1 MPRLSASPV
10 LQLIRRAVGAGGNR
24 NTPDEEL
31 LRRFAASGDEAA
43 YAALVHRHGPM
54 VFDVCRSLLR
64 NDADAEDAF
73 QATFVVL
80 ARKASSI
87 RKAASLASWLHGV
100 AHRTALKA
108 RASFASQRRHESQ
121 AGRPETD
128 AADDRSWSEVRHL
141 VHQELARLARRYQDP
156 LVLCYLEG
164 RSQAEAADCLGLSR
178 GTLRRRLEAGRRVLR
193 ARLLRHGLGSAGL
206 LLAAAWPASAAPP
219 VALTAAAVEA
229 AGAHVI
235 AGTAAVTSV
244 RAATLATGVIRS
256 MLLAQIRTVT
266 TAVILA
272 AGLVLGGTAL
282 LHKSASTVAP
292 LANAPGRGA
301 DSVAEQRRAA
311 AGPAV
316 DRLVD
321 RIRNTTVERRAGD
334 DTLGLFMIDA
344 AGKEVLRVAGQVD
357 AERGYC
363 GSPNWTA
370 DGSRILFDA
379 TPGKQWDRSLIQAL
393 GPGPE
398 GLELRT
404 LGPGNCPTLSP
415 DGRRLAFTLNPG
427 AVAGAPP
434 GIYLGDGD
442 GKDARPVGQFGIS
455 RWEPDGR
462 RLLTITFA
470 SPCELTLVDP
480 ETSLAR
486 GVPLTIPGYRFFSVP
501 SWVEP
506 GRLAAVVQS
515 TKGTEIALVD
525 VTDPR
530 APKVKESLWRRQ
542 GSLAVDPAY
551 PLYDPVRRV
560 GFFVGRQKE
569 GQTLYRFEHGQA
581 PRPFEAG
588 RFDQKI
594 ASLALSPDGRYLLFA
609 SDRP

>member
-1 MPRLSASPV
+1 MARLSASPV

-31 LRRFAASGDEAA
+31 LRRFAAGGDEAA
-43 YAALVHRHGPM
+43 YAALVDRHGPM

-121 AGRPETD
+121 AGRPEAD
-128 AADDRSWSEVRHL
+128 PVDDRSWSEVRLL
-141 VHQELARLARRYQDP
+141 VHRELARLARRYQDP

-219 VALTAAAVEA
+219 ALLTASVVQT
-229 AGAHVI
+229 AGAHVG
-235 AGTAAVTSV
+235 AGATSV

-256 MLLAQIRTVT
+256 MLLAQLRTVAA
-266 TAVILA
+266 AVVFA
-272 AGLVLGGTAL
+272 AGLALGGVAL
-282 LHKSASTVAP
+282 LHESASAVAP
-292 LANAPGRGA
+292 RSNVS
-301 DSVAEQRRAA
+301 DSDRAAEQKRVAVA
-311 AGPAV
+311 SAV

-321 RIRNTTVERRAGD
+321 RIRIATVQREVGEN
-334 DTLGLFMIDA
+334 TLGLFMIDA
-344 AGKEVLRVAGQVD
+344 AGKEVLCVAGQVD

-363 GSPNWTA
+363 GSPSWTA

-379 TPGKQWDRSLIQAL
+379 TPGKQWERSRMQAL

-404 LGPGNCPTLSP
+404 LGSGNCPTLSA
-415 DGRRLAFTLNPG
+415 DGKRLAFTVNPG
-427 AVAGAPP
+427 AVAGAAP
-434 GIYLGDGD
+434 GVYLGDGE
-442 GKDARPVGQFGIS
+442 GKEACQVGSFGIS

-480 ETSLAR
+480 EALIWGR
-486 GVPLTIPGYRFFSVP
+486 GVPVNLSGYRFFSVP

-506 GRLAAVVQS
+506 GTLAAVVQS
-515 TKGTEIALVD
+515 AKGTEIVLLD
-525 VTDPR
+525 VADPR
-530 APKVKESLWRRQ
+530 APKLKETLWRRQ

-551 PLYDPVRRV
+551 PVYDPVRRV

-569 GQTLYRFEHGQA
+569 GQTLYRFEHGEA
-581 PRPFEAG
+581 PRPLEGG